1 MSNPNQN
8 FLVKGHTTNQN
19 PNKKTIV
26 MRKVEF
32 LMDKG
37 VDQTG
42 IQKKVNEFL
51 ANHPNIKIHDIK
63 FTATPTNPDRNT
75 WQIWSVMID
84 YEVEG

>member
-1 MSNPNQN
+1 MPNSNQN
-8 FLVKGHTTNQN
+8 FLVKGHTKCQN
-19 PNKKTIV
+19 PSKKTIV

-51 ANHPNIKIHDIK
+51 TNHPNIKIHDIK

-75 WQIWSVMID
+75 W
-84 YEVEG
+84 

>member
-1 MSNPNQN
+1 
-8 FLVKGHTTNQN
+8 
-19 PNKKTIV
+19 

-42 IQKKVNEFL
+42 IQKKVNDFL
-51 ANHPNIKIHDIK
+51 ANNPSVKIHDIK
-63 FTATPTNPDRNT
+63 FTANPTSPDRNT

-84 YEVEG
+84 YEVVIDEK